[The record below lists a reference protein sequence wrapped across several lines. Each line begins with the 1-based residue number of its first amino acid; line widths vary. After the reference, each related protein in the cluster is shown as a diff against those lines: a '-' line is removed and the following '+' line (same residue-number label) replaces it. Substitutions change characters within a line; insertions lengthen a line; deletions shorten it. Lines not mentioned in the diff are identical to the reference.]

1 MKTFFYVSA
10 VVLFLIVFV
19 SRNFMFNSCTT
30 RESTLKVLGK
40 KSFLELETSVFKD
53 GSFMKGNIVISEKIT
68 ALVHNVHQETSF
80 EKTLQS
86 RADNSVVIL
95 SIVDSRYAKF
105 ALNLYKTSIERF
117 DLRNYVM
124 VCIDKGSFESL
135 AKNGLHCVRYKTNE
149 TESSGD
155 FGSLG
160 YIQKTNL
167 KTWIVLHALR
177 LGYTVLVSDLDVVM
191 FQNPFPYLT
200 CEDCDLHVTRDR
212 VHLNSG
218 FIFVRPTSKSKH
230 LYSVAWDLYQRYH
243 KGNDQAYF
251 NSAIQTLENE
261 GVKIKTKELTQSTF
275 QCGVYYFQEGGR
287 EFAGKPCPDCVMV
300 HNNYLGSI
308 AAKEYRFKENLLW
321 MDDSDQY
328 YSSVS
333 AKYLTYENP
342 YFFGDKTWEYEIQ
355 ALKTALTLAKHLNR
369 IVILPKFHCC
379 QCEKGRC
386 ENERHRCSLLSVLNV
401 KAFDAELYGLYR
413 EHVFLQNRLVPQK
426 YKEIQQSQRLHLV
439 KSQFYDNRSDVT
451 SNSTLL
457 IMEPKSASLDEIITF
472 FSTFSSE
479 NVLQFHS
486 LYGLSLVI
494 DKIAESSPSTGTV
507 PDEAFKCVNYEQWEV
522 TKE

>member
-1 MKTFFYVSA
+1 MKTFLYVSA

-80 EKTLQS
+80 EKALQS

-124 VCIDKGSFESL
+124 VCIDKESFESL
-135 AKNGLHCVRYKTNE
+135 TKNGLHCVRYKTNE

-212 VHLNSG
+212 VQLNTG

-251 NSAIQTLENE
+251 NSAMQTLENE
-261 GVKIKTKELTQSTF
+261 GVKIKTKETDT
-275 QCGVYYFQEGGR
+275 
-287 EFAGKPCPDCVMV
+287 V
-300 HNNYLGSI
+300 HFSM
-308 AAKEYRFKENLLW
+308 W
-321 MDDSDQY
+321 
-328 YSSVS
+328 
-333 AKYLTYENP
+333 
-342 YFFGDKTWEYEIQ
+342 
-355 ALKTALTLAKHLNR
+355 
-369 IVILPKFHCC
+369 
-379 QCEKGRC
+379 
-386 ENERHRCSLLSVLNV
+386 SLLLSRGWKGVCGKTMSRLR
-401 KAFDAELYGLYR
+401 YGA
-413 EHVFLQNRLVPQK
+413 Q
-426 YKEIQQSQRLHLV
+426 
-439 KSQFYDNRSDVT
+439 
-451 SNSTLL
+451 
-457 IMEPKSASLDEIITF
+457 
-472 FSTFSSE
+472 
-479 NVLQFHS
+479 
-486 LYGLSLVI
+486 
-494 DKIAESSPSTGTV
+494 
-507 PDEAFKCVNYEQWEV
+507 
-522 TKE
+522 